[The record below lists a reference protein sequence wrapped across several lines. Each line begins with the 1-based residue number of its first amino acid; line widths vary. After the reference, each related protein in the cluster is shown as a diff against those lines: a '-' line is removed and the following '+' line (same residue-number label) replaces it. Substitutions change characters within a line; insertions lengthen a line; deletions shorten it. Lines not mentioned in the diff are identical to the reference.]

1 MTVLVRTL
9 DCMSTLTIGGPE
21 AGLNALQQ
29 LFAFAGLV
37 GAPLFVV
44 VFTAEGA
51 RRCGYD
57 WLRQPIST
65 LALGSAGWVQRA
77 NFVVTGLLLLGPAVA
92 LWSAPGGR
100 WVGLL
105 LGGFALGLVGAG
117 AFTTDAV
124 GGYPPDTP
132 PPPQPSVAGGLHLV
146 ISFLAVGFLT
156 AACFVA
162 AARLAAEGDAGRA
175 VLSGVTGGVVRCAL
189 RAVRDRDGLPGG
201 AGPDPRTDRAGLRCH
216 WVGVGRR
223 GLARALAGDT
233 PLTSSMP
240 VQRPAAD
247 AVPEALTRLPRVRRL
262 SRPPGAPASAPR
274 TS

>member
-9 DCMSTLTIGGPE
+9 DCMSTLAIGGPE
-21 AGLNALQQ
+21 AALNALQL

-51 RRCGYD
+51 RRRGYD

-77 NFVVTGLLLLGPAVA
+77 NFVITGQLLLGPAVA
-92 LWSAPGGR
+92 LWSAPGAR

-132 PPPQPSVAGGLHLV
+132 PPPQPSVAGGLHV
-146 ISFLAVGFLT
+146 VTSFLAVGFLT

-162 AARLAAEGDAGRA
+162 AARP
-175 VLSGVTGGVVRCAL
+175 GGPLRRHRWSVCCAL

-223 GLARALAGDT
+223 GLAGALAGDT

-240 VQRPAAD
+240 VQRPAPD